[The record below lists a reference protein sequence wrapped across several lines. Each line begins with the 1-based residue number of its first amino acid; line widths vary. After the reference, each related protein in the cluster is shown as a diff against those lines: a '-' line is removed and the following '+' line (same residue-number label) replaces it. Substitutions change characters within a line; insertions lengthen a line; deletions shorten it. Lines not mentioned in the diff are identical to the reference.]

1 MVEAGERSHLERVP
15 EPQLSYISTK
25 GNAIKMPPWPK
36 LPAKAAYLALNNPKR
51 RNALSLSVLRDLR
64 DQLHKFN
71 TSRVDGKL
79 RILPPFQPA
88 ILDELETAQSQT
100 ESSAVEKYGWLLDP
114 SKWRETREG
123 LPSVLVLRSE
133 GPVFSAGHDLG
144 ELRQLPYHEVKETF
158 ALCAE
163 VMTLIRRSPAPVIGV
178 IQGLATAAGCQLAL
192 ATDLPITCAS
202 TQFRLPGASLGLP
215 CTSPSTSASRR
226 LGNAFTYRM
235 LATAEPVRADQLPG
249 GSIDIVPD
257 EDALEKRVEALV
269 DQMANRTA
277 AQPQALG
284 KWAYW
289 TQTGFQGQSSASGD
303 GYEDAV
309 AWTGRV
315 MAIHARGEDAR
326 EGMNSFF
333 EKRKPE
339 WKT

>member
-1 MVEAGERSHLERVP
+1 MS
-15 EPQLSYISTK
+15 
-25 GNAIKMPPWPK
+25 PWPK

-51 RNALSLSVLRDLR
+51 RNALSLAVLRDLK
-64 DQLHKFN
+64 DQLYEFN
-71 TSRVDGKL
+71 TSPKDGKL
-79 RILPPFQPA
+79 RILPPFQPG
-88 ILDELETAQSQT
+88 ILDELEAAQFQEDSQAADT
-100 ESSAVEKYGWLLDP
+100 YGWLLDA
-114 SKWRETREG
+114 SKWREEREG
-123 LPSVLVLRSE
+123 LPSVVVLRSE

-144 ELRQLPYHEVKETF
+144 ELRQLPYEEVKETF

-163 VMTLIRRSPAPVIGV
+163 VMSLIRRSPAPVIGAV
-178 IQGLATAAGCQLAL
+178 SGLATAAGCQLAL
-192 ATDLPITCAS
+192 ATDLPIACGS

-235 LATAEPVRADQLPG
+235 LATAEPVRADQLPS
-249 GSIDIVPD
+249 GSIDIVAD
-257 EDALEKRVEALV
+257 EEALEKRVESLV
-269 DQMANRTA
+269 DQMATRTA

-289 TQTGFQGQSSASGD
+289 TQTGLH

-309 AWTGRV
+309 SWTGRV
-315 MAIHARGEDAR
+315 MAIHARGADAR
-326 EGMNSFF
+326 EGFNAFF

>member
-1 MVEAGERSHLERVP
+1 MS
-15 EPQLSYISTK
+15 
-25 GNAIKMPPWPK
+25 PWPK

-64 DQLHKFN
+64 DQLHAFN
-71 TSRVDGKL
+71 TSPKDGKL
-79 RILPPFQPA
+79 RILPQFKPN
-88 ILDELETAQSQT
+88 ILDELEAAQFKNDSPAGDT
-100 ESSAVEKYGWLLDP
+100 YGWLLDA
-114 SKWRETREG
+114 SKWREARED
-123 LPSVLVLRSE
+123 LPSVVVLRSE

-144 ELRQLPYHEVKETF
+144 ELRQLSYDEVKETF

-163 VMTLIRRSPAPVIGV
+163 VMSLIRRSPAPVIGV

-192 ATDLPITCAS
+192 ATDLPIACAS

-235 LATAEPVRADQLPG
+235 LATAEAVRADHLPG
-249 GSIDIVPD
+249 GSIDIVAD
-257 EDALEKRVEALV
+257 EEALEKRVEILV
-269 DQMANRTA
+269 DQLATRTA

-289 TQTGFQGQSSASGD
+289 TQTGLDA
-303 GYEDAV
+303 YEDAV
-309 AWTGRV
+309 SWTGRV
-315 MAIHARGEDAR
+315 MAIHARGADAK
-326 EGMNSFF
+326 EGFNAFF

>member
-1 MVEAGERSHLERVP
+1 
-15 EPQLSYISTK
+15 
-25 GNAIKMPPWPK
+25 MPPWPK

-51 RNALSLSVLRDLR
+51 RNALSLAVLRDLR
-64 DQLHKFN
+64 DQLHSFN
-71 TSRVDGKL
+71 TSQVDGKL
-79 RILPPFQPA
+79 RILPPFHPT
-88 ILDELETAQSQT
+88 ILDELETAQSHP
-100 ESSAVEKYGWLLDP
+100 SSPAAEKYGWLLSAP
-114 SKWRETREG
+114 QWRSTRDG

-144 ELRQLPYHEVKETF
+144 ELRQLSHHEVKETF

-192 ATDLPITCAS
+192 ATDLPVTCAS

-235 LATAEPVRADQLPG
+235 LATAEPVRADQLPS
-249 GSIDIVPD
+249 GSIDILPD
-257 EDALEKRVEALV
+257 DDALEKRVESLV
-269 DQMANRTA
+269 EQMANRTA

-289 TQTGFQGQSSASGD
+289 TQTGFQGQASASGD

-326 EGMNSFF
+326 EGMSSFF